1 MRVGRIRPPFDW
13 SGESLLRHF
22 AEDPEVDATWATR
35 HYQRVASIPPRR
47 SLMPRSLRSARVL
60 FAVISVVASPVALFA
75 QNAGRALT
83 IEDYYRVKTVGAP
96 DLSPNGRWVAFTVSS
111 RVEATNGN
119 TSEVWIVPSDASAE
133 AKRVSAEGSDASA
146 PAWLDDG
153 RLRFASSGSAMVYDP

>member
-1 MRVGRIRPPFDW
+1 
-13 SGESLLRHF
+13 
-22 AEDPEVDATWATR
+22 
-35 HYQRVASIPPRR
+35 
-47 SLMPRSLRSARVL
+47 MPRSLRVARVL
-60 FAVISVVASPVALFA
+60 VVVAGAALMPAVLVA
-75 QNAGRALT
+75 QNGGRPLA

-146 PAWLDDG
+146 PA
-153 RLRFASSGSAMVYDP
+153 